1 LDKQL
6 GKVMNKRIGI
16 SVAVFKTRH
25 YAMFAAFVF
34 YLMAGIIYIVE
45 Q

>member
-1 LDKQL
+1 LDKQR

-25 YAMFAAFVF
+25 YAMFAAFVC
-34 YLMAGIIYIVE
+34 YLMAGIIYIVD

>member
-1 LDKQL
+1 
-6 GKVMNKRIGI
+6 MSKRIGI

-34 YLMAGIIYIVE
+34 YLIGCIIYIVE

>member
-1 LDKQL
+1 
-6 GKVMNKRIGI
+6 MNKRINIGV
-16 SVAVFKTRH
+16 SGFKTRH

>member
-1 LDKQL
+1 
-6 GKVMNKRIGI
+6 MNKRIGI
-16 SVAVFKTRH
+16 SVAVFKTRY